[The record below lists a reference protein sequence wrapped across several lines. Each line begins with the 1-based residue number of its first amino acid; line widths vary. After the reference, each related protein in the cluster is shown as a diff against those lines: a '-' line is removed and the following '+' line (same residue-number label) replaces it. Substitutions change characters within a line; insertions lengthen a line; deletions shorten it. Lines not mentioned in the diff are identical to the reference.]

1 MQGAW
6 LRKQSGQAVVLVAV
20 AVLVLAAILALAL
33 DGGGIYLDKRQL
45 QNAVDASALAGAELL
60 MAAPPS
66 YSNIHN
72 QGIQN
77 LVKNIP
83 GTSIGG
89 TVCSPT
95 CPNSATIGAPG
106 MSGIGTVALGAGYFA
121 ELEVNTS
128 YTYRVSLW
136 HTHPV
141 AVAPIHGF
149 QTAITLAARATAQNA
164 NLPYAVV
171 LLQDKPAYSTYSNF
185 NINGTPG
192 GITLQYTGSNPNDRG
207 GIFSNASIAP
217 GNGTPSITFTPA
229 GGAGDLW
236 AVNESASDRLAL
248 NQVGRVTGYQLET
261 AGNLPFGASHID
273 FPNYPEPAPLAVT
286 YNGSTVLTG
295 ATTVLCPGQY
305 TNQITV
311 QNGSTAILYPGVY
324 QVQANGVTV
333 QGTLRTFATTDT
345 YPQSNP
351 CPGLPSLS
359 SWGSF
364 DPGVILEITPANM
377 SGTTTCNKHIFSA
390 TATSTITLT
399 PSPKYFNISLY
410 IETIPGWQ
418 TTCTTA
424 PLGTN
429 VVRFAG
435 GACYS
440 IGGAIYGPADNMV
453 LTGSG
458 CGTGVGQ
465 IVAWTLLI
473 NGNGNVIETFDPTKL
488 PYMKGLI
495 Q

>member
-1 MQGAW
+1 MQGSW
-6 LRKQSGQAVVLVAV
+6 LRKQSGQAVVLAAV
-20 AVLVLAAILALAL
+20 TVLVLTAILALAL

-45 QNAVDASALAGAELL
+45 QNAVDAAALAGAELL
-60 MAAPPS
+60 MTTSPS
-66 YSNIHN
+66 YSTIHN
-72 QGIQN
+72 QGIGN

-83 GTSIGG
+83 GTSISG

-95 CPNSATIGAPG
+95 CPNLPTIGLPG
-106 MSGIGTVALGAGYFA
+106 ATGIGTITLGTGYFA
-121 ELEVNTS
+121 QLSVTNS
-128 YTYRVSLW
+128 YTYQVSLW

-141 AVAPIHGF
+141 AVAAIHGF
-149 QTAITLAARATAQNA
+149 QSTITLAARATAQNG

-171 LLQDKPAYSTYSNF
+171 LLQDKPAYSQFSNF

-217 GNGTPSITFTPA
+217 GNGSPSITFAPYPP
-229 GGAGDLW
+229 GGTAGDLW
-236 AVNESASDRLAL
+236 AVNESGADATAL
-248 NQVGRVTGYQLET
+248 NVAGRVVGQQTPG
-261 AGNLPFGASHID
+261 ALPRAAAHLD
-273 FPNYPEPAPLAVT
+273 FPGYPEPVPPAAS
-286 YNGSTVLTG
+286 YNGSTVVNGTSY
-295 ATTVLCPGQY
+295 LCPGQY
-305 TNQITV
+305 TNQISVGT
-311 QNGSTAILYPGVY
+311 GATAVLLPGVY
-324 QVQANGVTV
+324 QVQANGVSV
-333 QGTLRTFATTDT
+333 QGTLRT
-345 YPQSNP
+345 
-351 CPGLPSLS
+351 LS
-359 SWGSF
+359 TAAGDIFPVTGTCGQVVSAMPA
-364 DPGVILEITPANM
+364 DPGVIVEVTPANV

-390 TATSTITLT
+390 TSTSTINLT

-410 IETIPGWQ
+410 VETIPGWQ
-418 TTCTTA
+418 SICTNA

-473 NGNGNVIETFDPTKL
+473 NGNGNVNETFNPNSV
-488 PYMKGLI
+488 PYMKGLT